1 MKVNVDYEEAVMSID
16 EMIENLPKQ
25 LRENEKVVL
34 RKIGAL
40 VRGKVVQ
47 FLHDSGVEVRAKQIA
62 PSNYDGTRPYVHM
75 KDDVQYAVK
84 KDKQGNLYVS
94 VKGGKYTGYK
104 WAPVD
109 VGHIAR
115 DGTTYVPGLN
125 FVGRAGNASEGE
137 VEKLID
143 DMLKKVAEK

>member
-62 PSNYDGTRPYVHM
+62 PSNYDELGHM
-75 KDDVQYAVK
+75 C
-84 KDKQGNLYVS
+84 
-94 VKGGKYTGYK
+94 T
-104 WAPVD
+104 
-109 VGHIAR
+109 
-115 DGTTYVPGLN
+115 
-125 FVGRAGNASEGE
+125 
-137 VEKLID
+137 
-143 DMLKKVAEK
+143 